1 MKKATLDALA
11 LLAVLSVAAW
21 AVDVSGT
28 WALSRPGRDGAMTS
42 VDITIVQEGN
52 KLKVT
57 MPPGPRGGDPV
68 VAEGTIEGNAIAWK
82 VVRQTPQGE
91 MIIEY
96 KGTVEGDSMKGTMAR
111 GDQSI
116 EWTAKKK

>member
-1 MKKATLDALA
+1 MKKTALA
-11 LLAVLSVAAW
+11 ALAILAVLSLAAW

-28 WALSRPGRDGAMTS
+28 WALSSPGRDGAMMTR
-42 VDITIVQEGN
+42 DITIVQEGT
-52 KLKVT
+52 KIKVT
-57 MPPGPRGGDPV
+57 LPPGPRGGDPI

-111 GDQSI
+111 GEQNI

>member
-1 MKKATLDALA
+1 MKKVTLAALA
-11 LLAVLSVAAW
+11 ILAVLSLAAW

-28 WALSRPGRDGAMTS
+28 WELSRPGRDGAMTT

-57 MPPGPRGGDPV
+57 MPGRQGGDPITG
-68 VAEGTIEGNAIAWK
+68 EDTLEGNAIAWK
-82 VVRQTPQGE
+82 IVRQGQQGE
-91 MIIEY
+91 MIINY
-96 KGTVEGDSMKGTMAR
+96 KGTVEGDSMKGTMSMMDR
-111 GDQSI
+111 EI